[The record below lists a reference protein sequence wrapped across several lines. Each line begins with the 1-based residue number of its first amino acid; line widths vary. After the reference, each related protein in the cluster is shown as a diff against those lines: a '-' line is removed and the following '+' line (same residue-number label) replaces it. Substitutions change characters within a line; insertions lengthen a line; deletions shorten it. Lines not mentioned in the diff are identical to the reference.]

1 MILPILLI
9 LTYLIYKIIC
19 SRDKLLELHKIRR
32 ICIEEFK
39 KFQGPPYVPIFGSTW
54 YFSRDAVGLERQRLG
69 WQRDFAW
76 SADSCGLMKVWFEVR
91 AICKIEFEK
100 IRGPPSVPVFGSTWY
115 FKRDPVGLARQG
127 QGWSLDY
134 GCSADASGLA
144 KFWMGPLPIA
154 AILHGNIAKQIFDS
168 SENITKSSQY
178 NKVREWIGDGLL
190 VSTNEKWR
198 SRRKLLTHAFHF
210 KVLQQ
215 YQKIFCVQGKVLT
228 DVLQL
233 RANGKV
239 AFDILPYIKRCT
251 LDIICETAM
260 GVSIG
265 SQRGSND
272 KYVSSVKR
280 VSELIWKYETY
291 PINWFK
297 PFWYLSGRGYE
308 FDKNV
313 KISTDFT
320 RNVIEKRKL
329 ELENRNKENQ
339 KDEENEKLAFLDLLL
354 QAQKEQNLS
363 DEDIREEV
371 DTFMFEGHDT
381 TSSGIT
387 FTIWFLGQNP
397 EYQQKVQ
404 DELDEIFGEDF
415 ERAPTSEDLKRMVY
429 LEQCIKETL
438 RITPPVPFVSRR
450 LTEDVYVPHPTKSP
464 VRLPAGM
471 SILINI
477 IAIMKDP
484 RHFERPHEFFPDHFD
499 PIRTAQR
506 EAFAYVPFS
515 AGPRNCIGQKFA
527 LLEEKILLSW
537 IFRRFIVESQTKFP
551 DEIPIAELVL
561 KPLNGTSVILKNRQK
576 L

>member
-1 MILPILLI
+1 MLILLLTFIFLI
-9 LTYLIYKIIC
+9 LFQILRNHQKITNFLRIRKIC
-19 SRDKLLELHKIRR
+19 AKEFEEKLE
-32 ICIEEFK
+32 
-39 KFQGPPYVPIFGSTW
+39 GPRTFPFFGCSF
-54 YFSRDAVGLERQRLG
+54 YFSRDPVQLEYQRLE

-76 SADSCGLMKVWFEVR
+76 CAGASGLMRMWFGPLPIATVVHGNVAKVGLILGSEVR

-272 KYVSSVKR
+272 
-280 VSELIWKYETY
+280 
-291 PINWFK
+291 
-297 PFWYLSGRGYE
+297 
-308 FDKNV
+308 
-313 KISTDFT
+313 
-320 RNVIEKRKL
+320 
-329 ELENRNKENQ
+329 
-339 KDEENEKLAFLDLLL
+339 
-354 QAQKEQNLS
+354 
-363 DEDIREEV
+363 
-371 DTFMFEGHDT
+371 
-381 TSSGIT
+381 
-387 FTIWFLGQNP
+387 
-397 EYQQKVQ
+397 
-404 DELDEIFGEDF
+404 
-415 ERAPTSEDLKRMVY
+415 
-429 LEQCIKETL
+429 
-438 RITPPVPFVSRR
+438 
-450 LTEDVYVPHPTKSP
+450 
-464 VRLPAGM
+464 
-471 SILINI
+471 
-477 IAIMKDP
+477 
-484 RHFERPHEFFPDHFD
+484 
-499 PIRTAQR
+499 
-506 EAFAYVPFS
+506 
-515 AGPRNCIGQKFA
+515 
-527 LLEEKILLSW
+527 
-537 IFRRFIVESQTKFP
+537 
-551 DEIPIAELVL
+551 
-561 KPLNGTSVILKNRQK
+561 
-576 L
+576 